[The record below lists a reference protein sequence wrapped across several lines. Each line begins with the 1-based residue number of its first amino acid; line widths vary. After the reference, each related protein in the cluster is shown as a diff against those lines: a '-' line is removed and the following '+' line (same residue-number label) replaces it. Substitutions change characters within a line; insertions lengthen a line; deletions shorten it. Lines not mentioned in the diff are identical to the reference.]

1 MLQDVASGKRI
12 SRREFL
18 AGATALTAALASGRR
33 TFAFAQGSDTLKFG
47 LIGCGARGAGAMV
60 DAFNSAPGVVLW
72 AMGDVFEDRLR
83 SSQEHLKGVL
93 KDAYQVG
100 NRSFLGFDS
109 YKEVIASGVDVVILA
124 APPAFRPAHF
134 RAAIEG
140 GKHVFM
146 EKPIATDAP
155 GVRSVMEFSDLATQR
170 KLCVVA
176 GTQRRHDVA
185 YQEAIQRIHDKQ
197 IGEIVALYCYWNQ
210 GGLWM
215 VPRKPEWTDL
225 EWQLRNWLY
234 FTWLAGDHIVEQ
246 HIHNIDVC
254 NWVKGEHPVKAV
266 GVGGRQ
272 ARTDPAYGH
281 IYDHFAIEFEYA
293 DGVKMLSM
301 CRQQDGTSARVGE
314 HVVGTRGTSN
324 ANTYIKGEKPWE
336 FKGERP
342 NPYVLEHRNL
352 ITAIRGGKYINE
364 GRQVAESTL
373 TAIMGRM
380 AGYTGLEV
388 TWEQAYNSQENLVPD
403 KLEFGPMPVPPV
415 AIPGKTVLR

>member
-1 MLQDVASGKRI
+1 MRRGEKI

-18 AGATALTAALASGRR
+18 AGATALTAVLASGKRS
-33 TFAFAQGSDTLKFG
+33 FAFVQGSDTLKFG
-47 LIGCGARGAGAMV
+47 LIGCGARGTGAMV
-60 DAFNSAPGVVLW
+60 DAFNAGPGVVLW

-100 NRSFLGFDS
+100 NRSFLGFDA
-109 YKEVIASGVDVVILA
+109 YKEVITSGVDVVILT

-134 RAAIEG
+134 RFAVEN

-155 GVRSVMEFSDLATQR
+155 GVRSVMESSDLATAKR
-170 KLCVVA
+170 LCVVA

-185 YQEAIQRIHDKQ
+185 YREAIQRIQDKQ
-197 IGEIVALYCYWNQ
+197 IGDVVALYCYWNQ

-254 NWVKGEHPVKAV
+254 NWVKGEHPVKAM

-272 ARTDPAYGH
+272 VRTDPAYGH

-324 ANTYIKGEKPWE
+324 ANTYLKGEKPWE

-352 ITAIRGGKYINE
+352 LTAIRGGRYINE

-380 AGYTGLEV
+380 AAYTGLEV
-388 TWEQAYNSQENLVPD
+388 TWEQAYNSQESLVPE

-415 AIPGKTVLR
+415 AMPGKTILR

>member
-1 MLQDVASGKRI
+1 
-12 SRREFL
+12 
-18 AGATALTAALASGRR
+18 
-33 TFAFAQGSDTLKFG
+33 
-47 LIGCGARGAGAMV
+47 
-60 DAFNSAPGVVLW
+60 
-72 AMGDVFEDRLR
+72 
-83 SSQEHLKGVL
+83 
-93 KDAYQVG
+93 VG
-100 NRSFLGFDS
+100 NRSFLGFDA
-109 YKEVIASGVDVVILA
+109 YKEVITSGVDVVILT

-134 RAAIEG
+134 RFAVEN

-155 GVRSVMEFSDLATQR
+155 GVRSVMESSDLATAKR
-170 KLCVVA
+170 LCVVA

-185 YQEAIQRIHDKQ
+185 YREAIQRIQDKQ
-197 IGEIVALYCYWNQ
+197 IGDVVALYCYWNQ

-254 NWVKGEHPVKAV
+254 NWVKGEHPVKAM

-272 ARTDPAYGH
+272 VRTDPAYGH

-324 ANTYIKGEKPWE
+324 ANTYLKGEKPWE

-352 ITAIRGGKYINE
+352 LTAIRGGRYINE

-380 AGYTGLEV
+380 AAYTGLEV
-388 TWEQAYNSQENLVPD
+388 TWEQAYNSQESLVPE

-415 AIPGKTVLR
+415 AMPGKTILR